1 MLLRKLSHYGIRG
14 TTLKWFESYLTNRH
28 QFVTVNGIDS
38 DKKPIRY
45 GVPQGSILGPLL
57 FIIYINDLPCISN
70 LARFILYADDANI
83 IVTGDTVEEV
93 NMKIAQITRLLIAW
107 VDSNGL
113 SLNLKKTHYMVFTR
127 HRIDSEKIDVNIA
140 GTKIKRVTEARF
152 LGVILDEKLTW
163 SKHIAAIKTKMTRYT
178 GIMYKLKSHLPIEI
192 RVQLFHS
199 FVQSYLNYC
208 SLVWGFAAKV
218 HIDSLFSKQKQ
229 GIRMVMPGYV
239 NYFYRDGDLP
249 AHTQASFCEHKIL
262 TVHGIIVKNA
272 LLLMHKM
279 KYFPDT
285 VPNSIKQLFPSSL
298 PSADSTH
305 ESCNDWFN
313 TYNSS
318 HYRASI
324 FYKGPM
330 LAITNSNR
338 DITSLPSLFS
348 LNIYKSNAKR
358 ILLEQQSIRN
368 VDNSW
373 PIFLLN
379 NIPGLRRSTR

>member
-1 MLLRKLSHYGIRG
+1 
-14 TTLKWFESYLTNRH
+14 
-28 QFVTVNGIDS
+28 
-38 DKKPIRY
+38 
-45 GVPQGSILGPLL
+45 
-57 FIIYINDLPCISN
+57 
-70 LARFILYADDANI
+70 
-83 IVTGDTVEEV
+83 
-93 NMKIAQITRLLIAW
+93 
-107 VDSNGL
+107 
-113 SLNLKKTHYMVFTR
+113 
-127 HRIDSEKIDVNIA
+127 
-140 GTKIKRVTEARF
+140 
-152 LGVILDEKLTW
+152 
-163 SKHIAAIKTKMTRYT
+163 
-178 GIMYKLKSHLPIEI
+178 
-192 RVQLFHS
+192 
-199 FVQSYLNYC
+199 
-208 SLVWGFAAKV
+208 
-218 HIDSLFSKQKQ
+218 
-229 GIRMVMPGYV
+229 MVMPGYV

-285 VPNSIKQLFPSSL
+285 VPNSIKQLFPSNL

-313 TYNSS
+313 MYNSR

-368 VDNSW
+368 VDDSW